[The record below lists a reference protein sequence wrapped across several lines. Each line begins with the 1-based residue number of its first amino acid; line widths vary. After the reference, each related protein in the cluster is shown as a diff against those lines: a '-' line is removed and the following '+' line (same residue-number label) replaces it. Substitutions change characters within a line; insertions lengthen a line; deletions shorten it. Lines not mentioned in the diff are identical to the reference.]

1 MSLKLHLGCGTK
13 HIKGYTNIDIRYLP
27 KVDEVNN
34 IKFLRNYKENT
45 VDTIYAC
52 HVLEHFSR
60 WDYENVL
67 RRWYEILKPGGI
79 LRVAVPNFE
88 SVCEYYNIT
97 KNLQNVMGILYGGQD
112 YNENF
117 HYVIFDTNTLSSSL
131 QKIGF
136 KNIKKYNWQETEHS
150 EVDDYSKAYIP
161 HMDQTGLLMSLNIEC
176 QK

>member
-1 MSLKLHLGCGTK
+1 MALNLHLGCGTK
-13 HIKGYTNIDIRYLP
+13 HIEGYVNIDIRFLP

-67 RRWYEILKPGGI
+67 RRWYELLKPNGI
-79 LRVAVPNFE
+79 LRVAVPNFK
-88 SVCEYYNIT
+88 SVCNYYSKT
-97 KNLQNVMGILYGGQD
+97 QDLQTVMGILYGGQD
-112 YNENF
+112 YDENY
-117 HYVIFDTNTLSSSL
+117 HYVAFDFVTLSNSL
-131 QKIGF
+131 RKVGF
-136 KNIKKYNWQETEHS
+136 TKVKEYDWKQTVHAH
-150 EVDDYSKAYIP
+150 VDDYSKAYIP
-161 HMDQTGLLMSLNIEC
+161 HMDQTGLLMSLNIEA